1 MQMSPGSSQGDLL
14 QMSPGYSQGD
24 LFQMSPGFKEDVFIS
39 SFLQC
44 FMGGL
49 GGEIPWKLNKV
60 IFL

>member
-1 MQMSPGSSQGDLL
+1 MSPGSSQGDLL

-44 FMGGL
+44 FMGVL

>member
-1 MQMSPGSSQGDLL
+1 
-14 QMSPGYSQGD
+14 MSPGYSQGD
-24 LFQMSPGFKEDVFIS
+24 LLQMPAGFKEDVFIS

-49 GGEIPWKLNKV
+49 DGEIPWKLNKV